1 MEAMGLS
8 GFPLLTP
15 GLEPMLTSRP
25 ESLAFPQMS
34 PVSVPDIIT
43 PSPSL
48 PRERSGL
55 GAETL
60 KASSVAVVL
69 LPGN

>member
-8 GFPLLTP
+8 VCPLLSP
-15 GLEPMLTSRP
+15 GLEPTLTSRP
-25 ESLAFPQMS
+25 ESVAFPQMS
-34 PVSVPDIIT
+34 PVSVPDIII

-55 GAETL
+55 GVETL
-60 KASSVAVVL
+60 KASSVAVLL